1 MYPLEYQSQY
11 ASPARQDEPKGL
23 AITSMVL
30 GIVSLVIP
38 FVGLLTAILA
48 IIFGAVSRSHNEGG
62 RGMAIAGIVCGII
75 ALVGGIVIIILI
87 AVAASTPS

>member
-1 MYPLEYQSQY
+1 MYPPEYQSQY
-11 ASPARQDEPKGL
+11 ASPAKQDEAKGL